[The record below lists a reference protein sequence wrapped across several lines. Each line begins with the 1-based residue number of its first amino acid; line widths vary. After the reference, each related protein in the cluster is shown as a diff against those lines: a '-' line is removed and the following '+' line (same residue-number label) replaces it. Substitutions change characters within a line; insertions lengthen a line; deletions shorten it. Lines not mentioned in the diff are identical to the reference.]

1 MKIYFLDKRNS
12 GVMANTIQ
20 QEYDYIIMDEEK
32 IELEEVANK
41 ITLLTLETQIGKTFT
56 TINRIK
62 TELEQDGDLG
72 KSVHMVYTMN
82 TLLNNK
88 QFAKRLE
95 VIEDTYGKESVC
107 VFASVYSGK
116 YTHVRDIMG
125 LLGHVVCGNC
135 KVVVMCS
142 NKIRYT
148 DGIQFIKRLN
158 EQTVVKRL
166 FIYYDELHKYINDQL
181 RSQIE
186 DIHGLDI
193 LKGIIGMSATPDK
206 ILKKS
211 GFWSRFK
218 LIELEEF
225 DDSNY
230 SGCGDVQF
238 NCIDD
243 FFSTTYVR
251 PKGGY
256 AGLEQQTIS
265 FIQHV
270 LRLHPTILSNN
281 TRSFIPAHVRR
292 NGHEQVRDIV
302 FELNQSAVVVILNGK
317 YKILQFKGD
326 TGVMKTIP
334 LISDDEEIC
343 EVMSRVVLR
352 NNLQYRALV
361 ITGFLCVGMGQ
372 TLTHNSLGSFTS
384 AIFGHIDLPSDDI
397 YQLFGRV
404 TGRMKNWGDKYVQT
418 QVYCP
423 TVIMRRCVTMEIC
436 AKRCR
441 GLDDLTH
448 EVYREPMAEEKSSF
462 DVRQTRVYSINKR
475 IPVVICISAEEMETI
490 LSTNGKNKKQTTVK
504 NVIIS
509 KYDEGEFKTVVSTK
523 QCIQCSLPKVGTKRS
538 YKIHVT
544 DVALA
549 SQNQKTLGMMDMKDE
564 FKKITCW
571 QVYIDAHLNRL
582 IVLWQVFD

>member
-1 MKIYFLDKRNS
+1 
-12 GVMANTIQ
+12 MANTIQ

-218 LIELEEF
+218 MI
-225 DDSNY
+225 
-230 SGCGDVQF
+230 
-238 NCIDD
+238 
-243 FFSTTYVR
+243 
-251 PKGGY
+251 
-256 AGLEQQTIS
+256 
-265 FIQHV
+265 
-270 LRLHPTILSNN
+270 
-281 TRSFIPAHVRR
+281 
-292 NGHEQVRDIV
+292 
-302 FELNQSAVVVILNGK
+302 
-317 YKILQFKGD
+317 
-326 TGVMKTIP
+326 
-334 LISDDEEIC
+334 
-343 EVMSRVVLR
+343 
-352 NNLQYRALV
+352 
-361 ITGFLCVGMGQ
+361 
-372 TLTHNSLGSFTS
+372 
-384 AIFGHIDLPSDDI
+384 
-397 YQLFGRV
+397 
-404 TGRMKNWGDKYVQT
+404 
-418 QVYCP
+418 
-423 TVIMRRCVTMEIC
+423 
-436 AKRCR
+436 
-441 GLDDLTH
+441 
-448 EVYREPMAEEKSSF
+448 
-462 DVRQTRVYSINKR
+462 
-475 IPVVICISAEEMETI
+475 
-490 LSTNGKNKKQTTVK
+490 
-504 NVIIS
+504 
-509 KYDEGEFKTVVSTK
+509 
-523 QCIQCSLPKVGTKRS
+523 
-538 YKIHVT
+538 
-544 DVALA
+544 
-549 SQNQKTLGMMDMKDE
+549 
-564 FKKITCW
+564 
-571 QVYIDAHLNRL
+571 
-582 IVLWQVFD
+582 